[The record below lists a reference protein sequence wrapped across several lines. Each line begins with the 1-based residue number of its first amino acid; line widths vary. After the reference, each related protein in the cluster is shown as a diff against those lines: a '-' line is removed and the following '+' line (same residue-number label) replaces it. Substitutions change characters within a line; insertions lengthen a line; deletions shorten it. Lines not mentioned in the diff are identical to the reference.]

1 MKPIDYIIIA
11 AAVAAVVGVIIK
23 SIRDKKNGKT
33 GCGCGCESCPS
44 RGACAG
50 SSARR
55 ETLDKESLDKETLDK
70 ESLDKNKRGERE
82 RDGDK
87 TLDKEN

>member
-1 MKPIDYIIIA
+1 MKPIDYIITT
-11 AAVAAVVGVIIK
+11 AAVATVVGVIIK

-70 ESLDKNKRGERE
+70 NKRGERGC
-82 RDGDK
+82 DGDK

>member
-11 AAVAAVVGVIIK
+11 AAVAVVVGVIIK

-70 ESLDKNKRGERE
+70 NKRGERE
-82 RDGDK
+82 CDGDK

>member
-1 MKPIDYIIIA
+1 MKPIDYIITT
-11 AAVAAVVGVIIK
+11 AAVATVVGVIIK

-55 ETLDKESLDKETLDK
+55 ETLDKET
-70 ESLDKNKRGERE
+70 LDKNKRGERGC
-82 RDGDK
+82 DGDK

>member
-23 SIRDKKNGKT
+23 SIRDKKNGKM

-50 SSARR
+50 SSARK

-70 ESLDKNKRGERE
+70 NKRGERGC
-82 RDGDK
+82 DGDK

>member
-1 MKPIDYIIIA
+1 MKPIDYIIIT

-50 SSARR
+50 SSARK

-70 ESLDKNKRGERE
+70 NKRGERGC
-82 RDGDK
+82 DGDK

>member
-1 MKPIDYIIIA
+1 MKPIDYIIIT

-70 ESLDKNKRGERE
+70 NKRGERGC
-82 RDGDK
+82 DGDK